1 MRLSRSDVPPVYA
14 LTDASRIG
22 PRQDL
27 IQELITAGVRWIQV
41 REKSIPDIEFY
52 EVVHWA
58 VASLPAKVKLF
69 VNDRLDIALAC
80 TADGVHLGEHDL
92 PVEVARRVAGE
103 QEFLIGR
110 STHSAEDGIA
120 AGSNPDVDYV
130 AIGPIFRSQTKN
142 VRDPLGIDVIR
153 QIREQTEKPIVA
165 IGGIDETNIASV
177 LEAGADTAAVISVL
191 YRDGTVAENV
201 RRLCDAAGRQ

>member
-1 MRLSRSDVPPVYA
+1 VYA

-22 PRQDL
+22 SRQDL

-41 REKSIPDIEFY
+41 REKSVPDIEFY

-92 PVEVARRVAGE
+92 PVSVARRVSGE
-103 QEFLIGR
+103 LLIGR

-120 AGSNPDVDYV
+120 ASGNPDVDYV
-130 AIGPIFRSQTKN
+130 AIGPIFRSPTKN
-142 VRDPLGIDVIR
+142 VRDPLGIEVIR
-153 QIREQTEKPIVA
+153 EIRRQTEKPIVA

-177 LEAGADTAAVISVL
+177 LEAGADAAAVISAL
-191 YRDGTVAENV
+191 YRDGTVAQNV

>member
-1 MRLSRSDVPPVYA
+1 MRLSRFDVPPVYA

-22 PRQDL
+22 SRQDL

-41 REKSIPDIEFY
+41 REKSVPDIDFY

-92 PVEVARRVAGE
+92 PVDVARRVSGE
-103 QEFLIGR
+103 LLIGR

-120 AGSNPDVDYV
+120 ASGNPEVDYV
-130 AIGPIFRSQTKN
+130 AIGPIFRSRTKN
-142 VRDPLGIDVIR
+142 VRDPLGIEVIR
-153 QIREQTEKPIVA
+153 EIRRQTEKPIVA

-177 LEAGADTAAVISVL
+177 LEAGADTAAVISAL